1 MSIEW
6 EWQYGRRHRVP
17 KGNQLRNLIHL
28 SYFAIDLLSP
38 PRTTFTLSDWNQ
50 TLWLTT
56 LMNPAEFIGWK
67 EKNDQFGGER
77 KKNPT
82 CLLSSFYLNVS
93 LAWGFNAGVMVL
105 IQFGNNLTDISNYST
120 NLAVQSEDQGGY
132 NGSWLNDS
140 GSFDSKSFV
149 IAYLGK
155 QKGDTGLVVALTVVY
170 MVVYLSGVLGNSL
183 TFLVIYKNAYMRTVT
198 NWYLMSLALSDLL
211 TISVG
216 EYTVCNIYVCKF
228 PSRDTRPFQQINTV
242 INIWIFKE
250 VGCWCNQHG
259 MNATRLNWNRPWN

>member
-1 MSIEW
+1 M
-6 EWQYGRRHRVP
+6 
-17 KGNQLRNLIHL
+17 IHL

-38 PRTTFTLSDWNQ
+38 PRRTFTLSDWNQ
-50 TLWLTT
+50 TLWLIT
-56 LMNPAEFIGWK
+56 LMTPAEFIGWK
-67 EKNDQFGGER
+67 EKMISSVER
-77 KKNPT
+77 EREKITT

-93 LAWGFNAGVMVL
+93 LGWGFNAGVMVL

-120 NLAVQSEDQGGY
+120 NFAVQSGDQGGY

-155 QKGDTGLVVALTVVY
+155 QQGDTGLVVALTIVY

-198 NWYLMSLALSDLL
+198 NCYLMSLALSDLL

-216 EYTVCNIYVCKF
+216 EY
-228 PSRDTRPFQQINTV
+228 S
-242 INIWIFKE
+242 
-250 VGCWCNQHG
+250 
-259 MNATRLNWNRPWN
+259 L